1 MLEEVITN
9 RNAALTTLNLFKE
22 VKGLCKFIGKSK
34 EDGTVMTFP
43 AIYEGNDSLKFVTQ
57 YDFRNG
63 VLFHVQREAV
73 SIERLDTGLRANN
86 DLLRYNYPMQ
96 CIAIVGAK
104 KIDDNN
110 YTPDKLG
117 WNLSNKIN
125 GRINSLRL
133 TLGLNAVNVDVEN
146 INTEDNQVD
155 EIFTNVEL
163 KFKHELV
170 IATID
175 YSVLLDGYQ
184 DCFTPYTC

>member
-1 MLEEVITN
+1 MLEEVISN
-9 RNAALTTLNLFKE
+9 RNTAITALNLFRE

-73 SIERLDTGLRANN
+73 SIERLDTGMRANN

-96 CIAIVGAK
+96 CIAIIGAK
-104 KIDDNN
+104 SIDDSN

-117 WNLSNKIN
+117 WNVSNLLSGN
-125 GRINSLRL
+125 INSLRA
-133 TLGLNAVNVDVEN
+133 TLGLNRIDLQLEGV
-146 INTEDNQVD
+146 NTESNQID
-155 EIFTNVEL
+155 EIFSNVEI

-170 IATID
+170 LITVD
-175 YSVLLDGYQ
+175 YTVILDGYQ
-184 DCFTPYTC
+184 DCFTTYTC